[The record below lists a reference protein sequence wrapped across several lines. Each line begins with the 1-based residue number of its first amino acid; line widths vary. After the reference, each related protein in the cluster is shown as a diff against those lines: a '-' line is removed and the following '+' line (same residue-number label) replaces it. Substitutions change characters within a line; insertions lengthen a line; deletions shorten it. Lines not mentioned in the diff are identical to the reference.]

1 MHSEAV
7 ALFHSVQKR
16 GNEVEYE
23 TGKWL
28 SSCAE
33 KAVQR
38 LERNRA
44 STASA
49 ASSGGSLFGGIG
61 SFVDSTV
68 KFLVTGADSPAAPLK
83 ADAAPDRTPAQQPVA
98 VVAPT
103 GRKIAFFNPHAGRQQ
118 IAQQLH
124 QQPGPQAQQSQVAE
138 PADVEREQARTAAET
153 APPPASPT
161 PRLDRSSSDPVK
173 SDASK
178 SASGSPGE
186 KQKGKGGWGIGSFIG
201 GIVSKVLP
209 ASKGVEVDLGEEST
223 MYFNEKLGRY
233 VERGK
238 EDEAAASAVV
248 APPPMMT
255 AWSEQSA
262 VAPFAPP
269 ASSHTATSQDSTY
282 IPGGGSF
289 SAAQAAAMSAPSQPL
304 TASGPPMPS
313 GTVRAAAPPSSS
325 ALGKSR
331 WRAAFAAA
339 QPAFLLPCTRFFV
352 CACVFEWPWNITAA
366 LSPRL
371 ASTISLP
378 CCSML
383 SGMLLLA
390 SPSCP
395 VLPPLSPP
403 PPQVP
408 SLQRAPGAHRPAAAT
423 LSANPTFS
431 LACAPARSI

>member
-44 STASA
+44 STAPA

-68 KFLVTGADSPAAPLK
+68 KFLVTGADAPAAPTK
-83 ADAAPDRTPAQQPVA
+83 ADPAPDRTPAQQPVA
-98 VVAPT
+98 AVAPT

-124 QQPGPQAQQSQVAE
+124 QQPAPQAQQSQVTE
-138 PADVEREQARTAAET
+138 PAYVEREQARAAAEM
-153 APPPASPT
+153 APPPASPAPT
-161 PRLDRSSSDPVK
+161 LDRSSSDPVK

-178 SASGSPGE
+178 SASGSPAE

-248 APPPMMT
+248 APPPMMA

-262 VAPFAPP
+262 GAPP
-269 ASSHTATSQDSTY
+269 ASSQAATSQDSAYT
-282 IPGGGSF
+282 PGGGSF
-289 SAAQAAAMSAPSQPL
+289 SAAMSAPSQPL

-331 WRAAFAAA
+331 WRAAAK
-339 QPAFLLPCTRFFV
+339 PTFLLPCIRFV
-352 CACVFEWPWNITAA
+352 T
-366 LSPRL
+366 LR
-371 ASTISLP
+371 P
-378 CCSML
+378 C
-383 SGMLLLA
+383 
-390 SPSCP
+390 
-395 VLPPLSPP
+395 
-403 PPQVP
+403 
-408 SLQRAPGAHRPAAAT
+408 
-423 LSANPTFS
+423 
-431 LACAPARSI
+431 I